1 MLLTITNSGTYQV
14 LTFFLL
20 IYIYIFFFF
29 IIYLL
34 NKIQHNSTIN
44 FTITGRKKRGKTVKK
59 KKTNKEKIREIL
71 KFNRLTTTR
80 RTNRKIIYNG
90 ARLLDYYK
98 STLIRNAQGNSGWS
112 TYFCIC

>member
-20 IYIYIFFFF
+20 IYIYIF

-44 FTITGRKKRGKTVKK
+44 LTITGRKRRGKTVKK
-59 KKTNKEKIREIL
+59 KTNKEKKREIL
-71 KFNRLTTTR
+71 RFNRLTTTR

>member
-20 IYIYIFFFF
+20 IYIYIFIFF

-59 KKTNKEKIREIL
+59 KNKQGK
-71 KFNRLTTTR
+71 NTR
-80 RTNRKIIYNG
+80 NTKVQQINN
-90 ARLLDYYK
+90 
-98 STLIRNAQGNSGWS
+98 N
-112 TYFCIC
+112 

>member
-20 IYIYIFFFF
+20 IYIYFYFFY

-44 FTITGRKKRGKTVKK
+44 FTITGRKKIGKTLK

-98 STLIRNAQGNSGWS
+98 STLIRNAQKER
-112 TYFCIC
+112 